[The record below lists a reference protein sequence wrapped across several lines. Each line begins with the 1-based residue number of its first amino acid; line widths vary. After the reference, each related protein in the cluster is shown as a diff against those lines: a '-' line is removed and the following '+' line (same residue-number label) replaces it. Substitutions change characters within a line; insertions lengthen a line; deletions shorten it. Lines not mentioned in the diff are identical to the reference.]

1 MQTSDIKII
10 EQTFQK
16 ISDIVTKTMGAKGQ
30 MAIINDEF
38 GRPILTDDGVT
49 VAKECLNLQG
59 FERMVAIAMI
69 EAASNTE
76 KVAYDGT
83 TLTVLLTNE
92 LYKQGLRWV
101 KRGMH
106 PQQAA
111 DRLLE
116 EVKMIR
122 TYISNAKFKPNR
134 KQIQDLATI
143 TTKIPLIGELVVQ
156 AYDKAGDSMN
166 VLIEHDRKSNEHS
179 IEHTDGMILDAG
191 YFTKELGQLC
201 NEGDKTVF
209 KNAHLVLLAEGQLTQ
224 IDLTNFFRSIPQ
236 EFIKDPFV
244 FFVTSAFNPESM
256 KMLLDTLISNKIT
269 FQMVFLNDANPEEI
283 FLDIAAKTDGQIQ
296 SSTIGTS
303 EYLFDYCGLA
313 DSITIEAD
321 KTTIIRNTKDKKRL
335 DGRINDYKKELKDKK
350 YTLGSIRENQITRR
364 LSNLESGVTK
374 IKIAVPT
381 ITEYMT
387 IKLKLDDAIGA
398 VKCAIKNGC
407 LIGAGK
413 ALYNA
418 GKYCPLQNLRKPL
431 QAPLKTI
438 IKNSGLKV
446 RHKDFNKLD
455 KQTTIGVNV
464 KTGKVV
470 NLIEEGIIDSFDSID
485 KALEN
490 AVSISANYL
499 RGYILIKKD

>member
-1 MQTSDIKII
+1 MKTSNTQTIKK
-10 EQTFQK
+10 TFQK
-16 ISDIVTKTMGAKGQ
+16 IADIVTPTMGAKGR

-49 VAKECLNLQG
+49 VAKECLHLEG
-59 FERMVAIAMI
+59 FERMLAIAMV
-69 EAASNTE
+69 EASSNTE

-83 TLTVLLTNE
+83 TLTVLMTNE

-101 KRGMH
+101 RRGMH

-111 DRLLE
+111 DKLLSE
-116 EVKMIR
+116 IQMVR
-122 TYISNAKFKPNR
+122 NALQHSKFKPNK
-134 KQIQDLATI
+134 KQIKQLATI
-143 TTKIPLIGELVVQ
+143 TTKIPLIGDLVAQ
-156 AYDKAGDSMN
+156 AYDKCGDSMN
-166 VLIEHDRKSNEHS
+166 IIIEHDRKETQHS

-209 KNAHLVLLAEGQLTQ
+209 ENAHLALLAEGQLTQ
-224 IDLTNFFRSIPQ
+224 IDLANFFRSIPQ
-236 EFIKDPFV
+236 DKIKDPFV
-244 FFVTSAFNPESM
+244 FFVTNAFNPESM
-256 KMLLDTLISNKIT
+256 KMLLDTLIQNKIL
-269 FQMVFLNDANPEEI
+269 FQMVFLNDSNPEEV
-283 FLDIAAKTDGQIQ
+283 FLDLAAKTDGCMQ
-296 SSTIGTS
+296 STAMGTS
-303 EYLFDYCGLA
+303 EYKFIDCGLA
-313 DSITIEAD
+313 DKITIEED
-321 KTTIIRNTKDKKRL
+321 KTTILRKTKDKKAL
-335 DGRINDYKKELKDKK
+335 AKRIEAYKKELKDKK

-407 LIGAGK
+407 LIGGGK
-413 ALYNA
+413 ALYNLSRNIC
-418 GKYCPLQNLRKPL
+418 KDLRKPL
-431 QAPLKTI
+431 QAPMKTI

-446 RHKDFNKLD
+446 RFKTARLLNKSRLG
-455 KQTTIGVNV
+455 INV

-470 NLIEEGIIDSFDSID
+470 DLIDEGIIDSFDSID

-490 AVSISANYL
+490 AVSIAANYL
-499 RGYILIKKD
+499 RGYIIIKKD